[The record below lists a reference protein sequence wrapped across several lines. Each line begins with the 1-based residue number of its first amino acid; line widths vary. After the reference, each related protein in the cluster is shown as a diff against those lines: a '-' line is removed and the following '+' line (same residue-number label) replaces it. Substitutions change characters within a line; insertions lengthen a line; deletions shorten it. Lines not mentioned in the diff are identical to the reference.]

1 MFPFPSNHSATS
13 QRRNGPTADQHAVV
27 VEPDERTHQRRVAL
41 PRGNARVGGDDAVD
55 DLRVA
60 AGVRVLAEKTVRAV
74 GSSPTPSSD
83 PTYVTTHADVYV
95 SDI

>member
-41 PRGNARVGGDDAVD
+41 PRGNARVGGDDAVN

-74 GSSPTPSSD
+74 GARLELAAPLENRVVDGAVPHSM
-83 PTYVTTHADVYV
+83 
-95 SDI
+95 

>member
-60 AGVRVLAEKTVRAV
+60 VGARLELAAPLENRVVDGAV
-74 GSSPTPSSD
+74 PHSM
-83 PTYVTTHADVYV
+83 
-95 SDI
+95 